1 VIEGFFAKGFG
12 TPAGLKKARTD
23 LQMAKQAVG
32 TGDQEKAQALPTGAG
47 SYFNFLAAGVLK
59 ERLDVGEYPSAGSR

>member
-1 VIEGFFAKGFG
+1 
-12 TPAGLKKARTD
+12 
-23 LQMAKQAVG
+23 MAKQAVG